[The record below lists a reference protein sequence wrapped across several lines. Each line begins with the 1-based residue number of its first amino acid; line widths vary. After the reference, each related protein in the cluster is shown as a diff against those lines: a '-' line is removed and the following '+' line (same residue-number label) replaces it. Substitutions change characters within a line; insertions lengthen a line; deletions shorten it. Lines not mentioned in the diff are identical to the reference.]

1 MANQTLDP
9 LADADLPADYMPER
23 ADMAEAKAK
32 ERTFRTGV
40 TNDIYFKLEKESV
53 ERGIKLWF
61 DTARHDSLRPAK
73 IGLRPRP
80 AGGATNRNRGPLRRP
95 ASACH
100 MSAARHFWG
109 MGPLPVQFFLVGLG
123 WGGASRRRIGRG
135 PTLRGPVRASRAQ
148 LAESEA
154 ALDALGGLRKLG
166 RKLTDVP
173 ARGFSN
179 RPGGES

>member
-1 MANQTLDP
+1 
-9 LADADLPADYMPER
+9 
-23 ADMAEAKAK
+23 
-32 ERTFRTGV
+32 
-40 TNDIYFKLEKESV
+40 
-53 ERGIKLWF
+53 
-61 DTARHDSLRPAK
+61 
-73 IGLRPRP
+73 
-80 AGGATNRNRGPLRRP
+80 
-95 ASACH
+95 

-173 ARGFSN
+173 ARGFSPTGLGGSLEPE
-179 RPGGES
+179 RREQIKISGAATLIGKRSAQRSGGERDCSVNGRAYAVLAMMPGYCSGKPGP